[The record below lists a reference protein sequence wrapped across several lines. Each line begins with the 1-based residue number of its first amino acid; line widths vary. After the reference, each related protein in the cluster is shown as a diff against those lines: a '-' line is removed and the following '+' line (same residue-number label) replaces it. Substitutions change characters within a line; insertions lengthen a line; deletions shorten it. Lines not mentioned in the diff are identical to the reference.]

1 MIRDSLDK
9 LHGQQNIFHLISF
22 LTVRRRVMRK
32 PQISLLTV
40 SVSVASLLLA
50 STTSFAHAN
59 YKENYKG
66 EAMPTCPVELVL
78 KDGFYIG
85 LQGGYDMYR
94 IVDDV
99 PDDGFLS
106 APDGDRAIS
115 VDPRVFAS
123 GGVGGGFIG
132 YGHYFGSE
140 WWGAYLGLEIFGN
153 WSGASTDYE
162 LQVATDTAGVL
173 SDFDLYTAKFKVKS
187 NYGIDV
193 LPGVKLNPATLFYV
207 RLGYNWANISVD
219 ETFDSNINTVS
230 ELNSSSDS
238 GSETPGGFHYGVGIE
253 STFYDNWSVRAE
265 YTHTDFNNVDSD
277 WGSEISPGGNQF
289 LLGVIYHF
297 NM

>member
-1 MIRDSLDK
+1 
-9 LHGQQNIFHLISF
+9 
-22 LTVRRRVMRK
+22 MRK

-94 IVDDV
+94 IVEDV
-99 PDDGFLS
+99 PDDGFLTN
-106 APDGDRAIS
+106 PDGDRAIS
-115 VDPRVFAS
+115 VDPRVFAG

-132 YGHYFGSE
+132 YGHYFGE

-153 WSGASTDYE
+153 WSGANSDYE
-162 LQVATDTAGVL
+162 LEIADNASGVL
-173 SDFDLYTAKFKVKS
+173 SEFDLYKANFQVKS

-193 LPGVKLNPATLFYV
+193 IPGVKLNPATLFYV
-207 RLGYNWANISVD
+207 RLGYNWANFDVD
-219 ETFDSNINTVS
+219 ESFTSDLGTPARLTNTSDGDSQS
-230 ELNSSSDS
+230 Q
-238 GSETPGGFHYGVGIE
+238 GGFHYGVGIE
-253 STFYDNWSVRAE
+253 STFMDNWSVRAE
-265 YTHTDFNNVDSD
+265 YTHTDFNEFDTDWDSD
-277 WGSEISPGGNQF
+277 ISPGGNQF

>member
-1 MIRDSLDK
+1 
-9 LHGQQNIFHLISF
+9 
-22 LTVRRRVMRK
+22 MRK

-78 KDGFYIG
+78 KDGFYVG

-99 PDDGFLS
+99 LDEGFLVD
-106 APDGDRAIS
+106 PDGDNAIS
-115 VDPRVFAS
+115 VDPRVFAG

-132 YGHYFGSE
+132 YGHYFGE
-140 WWGAYLGLEIFGN
+140 FWGAYLGLELFGN
-153 WSGASTDYE
+153 WSGAETDYE
-162 LQVATDTAGVL
+162 LQTADVGAGGALTDV
-173 SDFDLYTAKFKVKS
+173 DLYKASFRVKS
-187 NYGIDV
+187 NWGIDV
-193 LPGVKLNPATLFYV
+193 LPGIKLNPATLFYV
-207 RLGYNWANISVD
+207 RLGYNWANVDVD
-219 ETFDSNINTVS
+219 ESFTGGGNNVTV
-230 ELNSSSDS
+230 DS
-238 GSETPGGFHYGVGIE
+238 GGDGDNTGGFHYGVGIE

-265 YTHTDFNNVDSD
+265 YTHTDFNDFTTD
-277 WGSEISPGGNQF
+277 FGSEISPAGNQF
-289 LLGVIYHF
+289 LLGIAYHF